1 VPAGYRPGMS
11 TFIQHPVRV
20 VESEVHHLR
29 EVERDGQSAETP
41 LIALAA
47 VAAALLPLAA
57 LMMVLAF
64 GIAWLVTGAF
74 V

>member
-1 VPAGYRPGMS
+1 MS

-20 VESEVHHLR
+20 VEHEVQHLH
-29 EVERDGQSAETP
+29 EIERDGQSAETP
-41 LIALAA
+41 LIALVA

-57 LMMVLAF
+57 LMIALAF
-64 GIAWLVTGAF
+64 AIAWLVTGAF